1 MSRSAPHHRR
11 RVELRGAVN
20 FRDLGGYA
28 TADGRRLKFG
38 LLFRSDSLGELTQE
52 DLAIVHDLQLRSICD
67 LRHETERS
75 HRPSRLRPDRSAR
88 THVIGFLPHGAETLM
103 DRVRSRT
110 VSIDEAWQLMRDMYR
125 RMPVDQAPF
134 YAHLLDVLTQPE
146 ALPAL
151 VHCTSGKDRTG
162 FGIAV
167 LLLAL
172 GVGRE
177 TILEDYVLT
186 NQYRRDLT
194 FMLGSNVDPQVVE
207 VVKRADPEFLC
218 ASFGVIDE
226 VCGGEEAFL
235 RSGLGLSVSKQRR
248 LQDLMLEA

>member
-1 MSRSAPHHRR
+1 
-11 RVELRGAVN
+11 LRGAVN
-20 FRDLGGYA
+20 FRDVGGYA
-28 TADGRRLKFG
+28 TSDGRHVKFG
-38 LLFRSDSLGELTQE
+38 SLFRSDSLGELTKE
-52 DLAIVHDLQLRSICD
+52 DLVTVDDLQLRSICD

-75 HRPSRLRPDRSAR
+75 HRPSRLRSDGSTR
-88 THVIGFLPHGAETLM
+88 THVIGFLPTGGETLM

-110 VSIDEAWQLMRDMYR
+110 VSVEEAWQLMRDMYR

-134 YAHLLDVLTQPE
+134 YAQLLDVLTRPE

-167 LLLAL
+167 VLLAL

-207 VVKRADPEFLC
+207 VVKRADPEFLS
-218 ASFGVIDE
+218 ASFAVIDE
-226 VCGGEEAFL
+226 AWGGEEAFL
-235 RSGLGLSVSKQRR
+235 RSGLGLSVSRQRR
-248 LQDLMLEA
+248 LQDLLLEA